1 MRDASGTATRRRR
14 APYLRSVRLTA
25 ALVQDGANSLI
36 AAAQCGHLEVVRLLL
51 DKGADVHA
59 AMQASQINKRA
70 LAGGWGGGEWGQV
83 ARNVPACTPNV
94 RWPWLLV
101 PQWGDRGVP
110 CQTQTCALQSYRRP
124 I

>member
-1 MRDASGTATRRRR
+1 MRDASGTGTRRRR

-70 LAGGWGGGEWGQV
+70 LAGGWGHVTHYTGGWGV
-83 ARNVPACTPNV
+83 GPGSAER
-94 RWPWLLV
+94 
-101 PQWGDRGVP
+101 P
-110 CQTQTCALQSYRRP
+110 CMHA
-124 I
+124 